1 MTLPSSGALSL
12 NSIQGEFGG
21 SNPIG
26 LNEYYR
32 GGSLVPNHSNTS
44 SIPTSGTID
53 VQDFYGTSATSPVD
67 LVHTF
72 TMSGLTDVAQGKF
85 IYRYIGYATSS
96 SFAGGA
102 VGSASDT
109 SVASGG
115 TSGTIIAS
123 AQQQQSGWPSNADP
137 VLSFA
142 WRIQFSSSAMRDA
155 IFSSRS
161 GANFQGL
168 GNENWSTATTINGNP
183 WNPAVG
189 NGATI
194 IVWGVGV
201 GGTNAT
207 EVARYK
213 RFAEWADNRTGSST
227 TVTFY

>member
-53 VQDFYGTSATSPVD
+53 VQDFYGTSASSPLD
-67 LVHTF
+67 LSFTF
-72 TMSGLTDVAQGKF
+72 NMSPKTGIAQGKF
-85 IYRYIGYATSS
+85 VFQYVGYADSS
-96 SFAGGA
+96 IYGTQLS
-102 VGSASDT
+102 SISDN

-115 TSGTIIAS
+115 SSGTIIQSDHEAAS
-123 AQQQQSGWPSNADP
+123 GYPNYT
-137 VLSFA
+137 FTYNNA
-142 WRIQFSSSAMRDA
+142 WRIKFNNSTIRDA
-155 IFSSRS
+155 IFTGRS

-168 GNENWSTATTINGNP
+168 GNEAWSTATNSITGSAINPG
-183 WNPAVG
+183 VG
-189 NGATI
+189 NGATTI
-194 IVWGVGV
+194 LWGRGL
-201 GGTNAT
+201 GSGTDAT
-207 EVARYK
+207 ELARQN
-213 RFAEWADNRTGSST
+213 RFASWMNGRANQNT